1 MDYRF
6 AALLG
11 APYRGGNL
19 LIHDNELLTPVGNR
33 VTQINLTESCSS
45 TLPFENGRQIR
56 TIAVSPDGR
65 LLLSIDDEGR
75 ALVVNRRRRA
85 LLHHFSF
92 KGPVRAAKWSPDGR
106 YLAAAVGRLL
116 QVWKSPG
123 LEKSVAPME
132 LHRTFGQCHS
142 DITTVDW
149 SADSQWLVVGGKDLS
164 ARVFSLNPIEGY
176 RPPTLAGH
184 REPIVA
190 VHFTSAK
197 LQESAGLIGKEAPHV
212 YTLSKDGALHAWTYR
227 KPDAAA
233 EEAAAAAAAAAEQEA
248 AAAGRKRRRA
258 DGEEEG
264 EEGAS
269 SGEEGGSGSGSEE
282 EEEEGGS
289 SSSEEEEEV
298 SEEEEEEQQQGQRR
312 QQQAAA
318 QPPAAPEQSRTFAGG
333 HWKLT
338 EKHYF
343 NQRGAKLSAA
353 DFQGAVG
360 LLAVGFS
367 SGIFELLQLP
377 DLTTVHTLSIGREK
391 LSSLVFNGAGDW
403 IAVGSAKL
411 GQLLVWEWRSE
422 TYVLKQQGHYYDV
435 AASAFSPDGAYLVT
449 GADDA
454 KVKVWTLSNGFCFVT
469 FADHQ
474 APVTAVQF
482 LPSGHAV
489 LSASLDG
496 TVRAFDLVRYRN
508 FRTLTTPNPVQ
519 FVSLACDPAGEVVCA
534 GSKDSFQIFVWSL
547 KTGRLLDVLAAHEGP
562 VIALGF
568 CPGASLLASGSWDRT
583 VRTWDVFNG
592 KGAVE
597 ALQHQHD
604 VLALAW
610 RPDGKQLASSTLD
623 GQIYFWDPHEAVL
636 QGTISGRRDIAG
648 GRLRSDRRTADNTSS
663 GRCFTSLAYSADGS
677 FLLAGGSSKYVCLYD
692 VAERVMLRRFQIS
705 HNKSLDGVLDQLNS
719 KYMTDAGPLDQ
730 IQDEDSD
737 SDDLLPPTLAGGA
750 AGESGLP
757 GTGGQRA
764 PIIRTRH
771 VSLSPTGRSWAAA
784 TTEGLLLYSVDESLV
799 FDPTDL
805 AEDVTPAAALKALGQ
820 GAHLKALLMAMR
832 LNDPKLTQHVVL
844 STPRAQVS
852 LVVNQL
858 PPAVVP
864 QLLTALGELLPATP
878 HIEYLLS
885 WAKPICVR
893 HGAAI
898 QAGGSAA
905 ALPALRSLQKALTR
919 LHEDLAATCEANQYA
934 LEYITTAGQD
944 AEEREVEA
952 DAEEERRLQQ
962 RANGSGAAAANG
974 RQQGDE
980 GEEDSEMEDVSDP
993 SSSDEEDEDSDE

>member
-1 MDYRF
+1 MNYRF
-6 AALLG
+6 SNLLG

-19 LIHDNELLTPVGNR
+19 LIHENELLTPVGNR
-33 VTQINLTESCSS
+33 VTQVNLTESTSS
-45 TLPFENGRQIR
+45 TLPFENGRQVR

-65 LLLSIDDEGR
+65 ILLSIDEEGR
-75 ALVVNRRRRA
+75 AIVVNRRRRT

-92 KGPVRAAKWSPDGR
+92 KGPVRVARFSPDGKFV
-106 YLAAAVGRLL
+106 ACAVGRLL
-116 QVWKSPG
+116 QVWKAPG
-123 LEKSVAPME
+123 LEKTVAPME
-132 LHRTFGQCHS
+132 LHRTYGQCHS
-142 DITTVDW
+142 DITAIHW
-149 SADSQWLVVGGKDLS
+149 SPDSLWLAAGGKDLCT
-164 ARVFSLNPIEGY
+164 RVFSMHPIEGY

-184 REPIVA
+184 KEPLVA
-190 VHFTSAK
+190 VHFTAAK
-197 LQESAGLIGKEAPHV
+197 LQESAGLIGKEVPHL
-212 YTLSKDGALHAWTYR
+212 YTLSRDGALFAWTYR
-227 KPDAAA
+227 KP
-233 EEAAAAAAAAAEQEA
+233 EEDAAAAAAAAAAGSGA
-248 AAAGRKRRRA
+248 AEAGRKRRRGA
-258 DGEEEG
+258 DGEDDEDDEEEG
-264 EEGAS
+264 S
-269 SGEEGGSGSGSEE
+269 SSGSEE
-282 EEEEGGS
+282 EEEEEGSEQDGSS
-289 SSSEEEEEV
+289 SSSEEEDEED
-298 SEEEEEEQQQGQRR
+298 EDEAAGR

-318 QPPAAPEQSRTFAGG
+318 AQQQHAQPQAAHPQPEQSLTFAGG

-367 SGIFELLQLP
+367 HGIFELLQLP

-391 LSSLVFNGAGDW
+391 LSSLAFNPAGDW

-469 FADHQ
+469 FADHA

-482 LPSGHAV
+482 LASGHAV

-508 FRTLTTPNPVQ
+508 FRTLTTPSPVQ
-519 FVSLACDPAGEVVCA
+519 FVSLAADPAGDVVCA
-534 GSKDSFQIFVWSL
+534 GSQDSFQIFVWSL

-562 VIALGF
+562 VVAMQF
-568 CPGASLLASGSWDRT
+568 CPAAPLLASASWDKT

-597 ALQHQHD
+597 ALEHQHD

-648 GRLRSDRRTADNTSS
+648 GRLRSDRRTAENTSS
-663 GRCFTSLAYSADGS
+663 GRCFTSLAFSADGS

-730 IQDEDSD
+730 VDDEASD
-737 SDDLLPPTLAGGA
+737 DDDLLPPTVGGGA

-757 GTGGQRA
+757 GTGGKRA
-764 PIIRTRH
+764 PAIRTRH
-771 VSLSPTGRSWAAA
+771 VSLSPTGRAWAAA
-784 TTEGLLLYSVDESLV
+784 TTEGLLLYSVDESMV

-805 AEDVTPAAALKALGQ
+805 AEDVTPAATLKALGQ

-832 LNDPKLTQHVVL
+832 LNDPQLVQHVVL
-844 STPRAQVS
+844 STPPAQVP
-852 LVVNQL
+852 LLANQL
-858 PPAVVP
+858 LAAVVP
-864 QLLTALGELLPATP
+864 QLLAALGELIPQTP

-885 WAKPICVR
+885 WAKALCVR

-898 QAGGSAA
+898 QASGAGGGS

-919 LHEDLAATCEANQYA
+919 LHEDLAATCEGNMYMLQYLCSA
-934 LEYITTAGQD
+934 AQAGQEGAAVDEAAEAEALRSPERRANGD
-944 AEEREVEA
+944 AAAAGGGSSSSEE
-952 DAEEERRLQQ
+952 AEEE
-962 RANGSGAAAANG
+962 
-974 RQQGDE
+974 
-980 GEEDSEMEDVSDP
+980 EEE
-993 SSSDEEDEDSDE
+993 SSDEE